1 MPAFDYKGINKA
13 GKEVKGVR
21 DAENEKALRSALKK
35 EGIYLTRVGKGQKKG
50 EGGSVLATEV
60 DFAQYFERIRPTDIT
75 IFTRQLATL
84 TKASI
89 PLVDALSACVEQV
102 EKPKLR
108 KVLAKVRQDVKEG
121 SSLAIALQ
129 NHPDVFTPLF
139 GNMVRA
145 GEASGTL
152 DQVLIRLAE
161 FNEASLKLTQ
171 KIKSAM
177 MYPII
182 MVALGSLILTGMF
195 IFVIPQI
202 TQIFEDTG
210 QELPIITRLLI
221 GSSHM
226 LRDYWWLAISLF
238 AVSVWGFRR
247 WKNSPKGSLSW
258 DRYRLRFPVFGDL
271 SLMVG
276 VSRFTKTLATLLGSG
291 VPLLTALEITKNV
304 LGNQILMNIIE
315 EARIAVKEGAP
326 LASPLKQSGRFPPM
340 VVHMVAIGERSGALE
355 EMLSVVAEAY
365 ESQVESRV
373 AGLTSLLE
381 PLMIVGMGI
390 TIAII
395 VFAVL
400 MPILQ
405 LNEFVQ

>member
-21 DAENEKALRSALKK
+21 DAENEKALKALLKK
-35 EGIYLTRVGKGQKKG
+35 DGIFLTRVGKGQTKG
-50 EGGSVLATEV
+50 EGGSLLATEV
-60 DFAQYFERIRPTDIT
+60 DFAQYFERISPTDIT

-84 TKASI
+84 TRAGI
-89 PLVDALSACVEQV
+89 PLVESLSACVEQV

-121 SSLAIALQ
+121 ASLAAALK
-129 NHPDVFTPLF
+129 NHPDVFNPLF

-152 DQVLIRLAE
+152 DKVLLRLAE
-161 FNEASLKLTQ
+161 FNEASLKLTH

-182 MVALGSLILTGMF
+182 MVALGGLILTGLF

-210 QELPIITRLLI
+210 QELPFLTRMLI
-221 GSSHM
+221 GGSQI
-226 LRDYWWLAISLF
+226 LRGYWWLCALV
-238 AVSVWGFRR
+238 AVLVVWGFRK
-247 WKNSPKGSLSW
+247 WKNSDKGSLNW
-258 DRYRLRFPVFGDL
+258 DRYRLKFPVFGDL
-271 SLMVG
+271 SLLVG
-276 VSRFTKTLATLLGSG
+276 ISRFTKTLATLLASG
-291 VPLLTALEITKNV
+291 VPLLSALDITKNV
-304 LGNQILMNIIE
+304 LGNQILMNMIE
-315 EARIAVKEGAP
+315 DARVAVKEGAP

-340 VVHMVAIGERSGALE
+340 VVHMIAIGERSGALE
-355 EMLSVVAEAY
+355 EMLTVVAETY
-365 ESQVESRV
+365 ESQVESRI

-381 PLMIVGMGI
+381 PLMIVGMG
-390 TIAII
+390 TVIAII